1 MRYSAYNYLVKIP
14 SEESWVL
21 YNFLSGAMIQLD
33 KENKIIFEQ
42 ILSDNTHTSEKTLLI
57 DNGFLVDYDE
67 LAFIRVANKRACA
80 DKKTLSL
87 LITPTMGCNFA
98 CPYCFEYHR
107 TGFMSQ
113 EVQDKIIQF
122 ISYSVEKNHHEHI
135 FVYWFGGEPLL
146 GADII
151 ESMADRIM
159 SIANSHGI
167 RHTSAVVTNGYL
179 LNEKNLRMLETH
191 CVERIQI
198 TLDGVGQVND
208 ATRMLHN
215 GDGSFETIMKNLSRK
230 TPINIVVR
238 CNVSKRNIE
247 HYGELYEYLLDFNNK
262 YGTNLTLYP
271 ARMEIYHNSKTDK
284 DERLSQEEF
293 FSYLGEKGYLSTQKI
308 NDAKFVSCTAER
320 FHSYAFDE
328 KGNVYRCWNDVGN
341 EIMSFSTVE
350 QLLKDNSKVIT
361 RNIVPYLDNGY
372 QFDNDCLSCKVL
384 PVCMGGCIMKR
395 NFMNERTCTPI
406 KFHTDDFVLRKF
418 FKKSETMKG
427 GEIYDADC

>member
-1 MRYSAYNYLVKIP
+1 MKYSNYNHLVKVP
-14 SEESWVL
+14 DEQSWIL

-33 KENKIIFEQ
+33 EENKSIYEQ
-42 ILSDNTHTSEKTLLI
+42 ILQDDAYASEKALLTE
-57 DNGFLVDYDE
+57 NGFLVDYDE

-87 LITPTMGCNFA
+87 LIAPTMGCNFS

-107 TGFMSQ
+107 AGVRSK
-113 EVQDKIIQF
+113 EVQDQIIQF
-122 ISYSVEKNHHEHI
+122 ISDSVKKNHHEHI

-146 GADII
+146 AADII

-159 SIANSHGI
+159 TIANSNGI
-167 RHTSAVVTNGYL
+167 QHTSAVVTNGYL
-179 LNEKNLRMLETH
+179 LSEKILRMLEKH
-191 CVERIQI
+191 CVERIQV
-198 TLDGVGQVND
+198 TLDGVGQIND
-208 ATRMLHN
+208 ASRMLHN
-215 GDGSFETIMKNLSRK
+215 GEGTFETIMENLSRR
-230 TPINIVVR
+230 TTINIVVR
-238 CNVSKRNIE
+238 SNISKRNME
-247 HYGELYEYLLDFNNK
+247 HYGELYSYLVDFNKK

-271 ARMEIYHNSKTDK
+271 ARMEVYHNSKTGK
-284 DERLSQEEF
+284 DEKLSQEEF
-293 FSYLGEKGYLSTQKI
+293 FKYLGERGFLSTQKI

-341 EIMSFSTVE
+341 ELMSFSTVD
-350 QLLKDNSKVIT
+350 QLLRDNGNVKT

-372 QFDNDCLSCKVL
+372 QFDDECLRCKLL

-395 NFMNERTCTPI
+395 NFMKERTCTPI

-418 FKKSETMKG
+418 FKESDTSKG
-427 GEIYDADC
+427 GEIHDADC

>member
-1 MRYSAYNYLVKIP
+1 MKYSNYNHLVKVP
-14 SEESWVL
+14 DEQSWIL

-33 KENKIIFEQ
+33 EENKSIYEQ
-42 ILSDNTHTSEKTLLI
+42 ILQDDAYAEKALLTE
-57 DNGFLVDYDE
+57 NGFLVDYDE

-87 LITPTMGCNFA
+87 LIAPTMGCNFS

-107 TGFMSQ
+107 AGVMSK
-113 EVQDKIIQF
+113 EVQDQIIQF
-122 ISYSVEKNHHEHI
+122 ISDSVKKNHHEHI

-146 GADII
+146 AADII

-159 SIANSHGI
+159 TIANSNGI
-167 RHTSAVVTNGYL
+167 QHTSAVVTNGYL
-179 LNEKNLRMLETH
+179 LSEKILRMLEKH
-191 CVERIQI
+191 CVERIQV
-198 TLDGVGQVND
+198 TLDGVGQIND
-208 ATRMLHN
+208 ASRMLHN
-215 GDGSFETIMKNLSRK
+215 GEGTFETIMENLSRR
-230 TPINIVVR
+230 TTINIVVR
-238 CNVSKRNIE
+238 SNISKRNME
-247 HYGELYEYLLDFNNK
+247 HYGELYSYLVDFNKK

-271 ARMEIYHNSKTDK
+271 ARMEVYHNSKTGK
-284 DERLSQEEF
+284 DEKLSQEEF
-293 FSYLGEKGYLSTQKI
+293 FKYLGERGFLSTQKI

-341 EIMSFSTVE
+341 ELMSFSTVD
-350 QLLKDNSKVIT
+350 QLLRDNGKVKT

-372 QFDNDCLSCKVL
+372 QFDDECLRCKLL

-395 NFMNERTCTPI
+395 NFMKERTCTPI

-418 FKKSETMKG
+418 FKESDTSKG
-427 GEIYDADC
+427 GEIHDADC